1 MLRGDELWKCRRL
14 RAAVLVVAS
23 LTLACS
29 SLPTASQTVYVTIDY
44 ISTVNPTLPFDV
56 ALGCVRA
63 VIRTHMRASWLDFAM
78 IDPVPVED
86 GHWRMVFS
94 SVPVDTEVQLL
105 VFDVEACQ
113 DAASLNGSV
122 TEIVRVNGVQLTRVV
137 QLPFAGAA
145 NGLAF
150 RVTADGTVIP

>member
-1 MLRGDELWKCRRL
+1 MMRGDEMGKRRRL
-14 RAAVLVVAS
+14 LAAVLVAAGLS
-23 LTLACS
+23 LACS
-29 SLPTASQTVYVTIDY
+29 STPTGSETVFVTIDY
-44 ISTVNPTLPFDV
+44 ISTVNPTLPFDI
-56 ALGCVRA
+56 GCTRA

-78 IDPVPVED
+78 IDPVPVAD

-105 VFDVEACQ
+105 VLDVEACQ

-122 TEIVRVNGVQLTRVV
+122 TEIVRANGVQLTRVV